1 MDIFLMTQ
9 QTLSFQLFIARR
21 SEAPGNA
28 VMERKMYTAEKEI
41 VGWCNSSTKE
51 VDKAIISF
59 AFF

>member
-41 VGWCNSSTKE
+41 VG
-51 VDKAIISF
+51 
-59 AFF
+59 

>member
-1 MDIFLMTQ
+1 MFVLLYHYQLHFKTFISNMDIFLMTQ

-41 VGWCNSSTKE
+41 VG
-51 VDKAIISF
+51 
-59 AFF
+59 